1 MINMSHMWNDKKAI
15 MNWKEA
21 SQPREIGGLNMPNI
35 EMRIEA
41 IQIMW
46 LKKYLAPKNERP
58 EWAYIVDQIIFNN
71 LPKIPKIAKINKIN
85 QIFQHGMKQEKKRH
99 NTKIHK

>member
-1 MINMSHMWNDKKAI
+1 MWNDKKAI

-58 EWAYIVDQIIFNN
+58 EWAYIVDQIITKDTQNSKN
-71 LPKIPKIAKINKIN
+71 QQNKLDIS
-85 QIFQHGMKQEKKRH
+85 
-99 NTKIHK
+99 T